1 MSKAIKTFTIATVI
15 AAFASAAFAQSPPPY
30 SGGYGPYYRGAP
42 PGEGPNLWTTSR
54 EGLVE
59 AR

>member
-1 MSKAIKTFTIATVI
+1 MKTLI
-15 AAFASAAFAQSPPPY
+15 AALALLSLAAGSAFAQSPPLY
-30 SGGYGPYYRGAP
+30 SGGYGPYYRVHP

-59 AR
+59 AH

>member
-1 MSKAIKTFTIATVI
+1 MKTLITALTLLSLASGPVF
-15 AAFASAAFAQSPPPY
+15 AASPAWRLNHGSANAFV
-30 SGGYGPYYRGAP
+30 RG

-59 AR
+59 AH